1 MFTRALVSSVLAV
14 AFVGLAADSGW
25 AVIIADTS
33 TVASH
38 GFGQPVNPTSW
49 RAQAFTTDSQQY
61 TLTEVTAYV
70 SALNGEQSH
79 LVARLYDSD
88 GTGNVGTP
96 VGDFVVPQFPAGD
109 YAATSFLPASGTGF
123 TLTPNHKYFF
133 ALGVAEKPDGGTSF
147 LWDGTSAGDET
158 NPMPP
163 NIPAT
168 ATYAVLDYTAQTPVW
183 SLTDFG
189 APTDGSPLRFTATG
203 VVPEPGLCGAAA
215 AGAALL
221 LRRRRAAH
229 A

>member
-1 MFTRALVSSVLAV
+1 MLTRALVGSVLAV
-14 AFVGLAADSGW
+14 AFVGLANTASG
-25 AVIIADTS
+25 VIIADTS

-38 GFGQPVNPTSW
+38 GFGQPVNPTIW

-70 SALNGEQSH
+70 SSLNGEQSH

-88 GTGNVGTP
+88 GTGNVGAV
-96 VGDFVVPQFPAGD
+96 VGDFTVPQFPVDD
-109 YAATSFLPASGTGF
+109 YAATSFLPVSGTGF
-123 TLTPNHKYFF
+123 SLIPDHKYFF
-133 ALGVAEKPDGGTSF
+133 ALGVAENPDEGTSF

-189 APTDGSPLRFTATG
+189 APTDGSPLRFTAIG
-203 VVPEPGLCGAAA
+203 VVPEPGSLGAMA

-221 LRRRRAAH
+221 LRRRRAAQ